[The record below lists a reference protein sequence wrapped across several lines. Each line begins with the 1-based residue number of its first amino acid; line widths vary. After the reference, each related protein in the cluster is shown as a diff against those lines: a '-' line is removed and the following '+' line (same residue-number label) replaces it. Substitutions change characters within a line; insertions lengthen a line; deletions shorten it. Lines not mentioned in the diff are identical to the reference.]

1 MKSRFRL
8 FFSPYSEAKLD
19 VFLFAIRVAIFTGFG
34 TLIISYLLSKISA
47 LLLERDILGFE
58 QLIYG
63 FGVTLFFYYIFV
75 FLMRHTGLPN
85 MRAKV
90 WVFIHRR
97 YVRMVCELDN
107 NYAETV
113 GSSRLFSIID
123 K

>member
-19 VFLFAIRVAIFTGFG
+19 VFLFTIRVAIFTGFG

-47 LLLERDILGFE
+47 LLLERDISGFE

-75 FLMRHTGLPN
+75 FLMRHTGFPN

>member
-1 MKSRFRL
+1 
-8 FFSPYSEAKLD
+8 
-19 VFLFAIRVAIFTGFG
+19 
-34 TLIISYLLSKISA
+34 
-47 LLLERDILGFE
+47 
-58 QLIYG
+58 
-63 FGVTLFFYYIFV
+63 
-75 FLMRHTGLPN
+75 